1 MKRER
6 EWPWRSVLKN
16 EEKSIAGGNHG
27 VGRAWNP
34 EKVKSSGLPVRL
46 KRVIGDEK
54 KENLLGFSCQRC
66 LPHSEELA
74 LDVLA
79 GCGHGIGSQ

>member
-1 MKRER
+1 MKREH

-16 EEKSIAGGNHG
+16 EEKSIAGGNPG

-46 KRVIGDEK
+46 KRKRRTCWGPAARDACHTVRSW
-54 KENLLGFSCQRC
+54 LLMFLLVVSM
-66 LPHSEELA
+66 E
-74 LDVLA
+74 
-79 GCGHGIGSQ
+79 

>member
-1 MKRER
+1 M
-6 EWPWRSVLKN
+6 KN
-16 EEKSIAGGNHG
+16 EEKGVSRGNHG

-34 EKVKSSGLPVRL
+34 EKVKFSGLPDRL

-54 KENLLGFSCQRC
+54 NENLLGFSGQRC
-66 LPHSEELA
+66 LPHSEGLA

-79 GCGHGIGSQ
+79 GCGRGIGSP

>member
-1 MKRER
+1 M
-6 EWPWRSVLKN
+6 KN
-16 EEKSIAGGNHG
+16 EEKSVAGGKYG

-34 EKVKSSGLPVRL
+34 ENVKFSGLPDRL
-46 KRVIGDEK
+46 KRVTGDEK
-54 KENLLGFSCQRC
+54 NENLLGSSCQRC

-79 GCGHGIGSQ
+79 GCGHGIGLQ